1 MLDSPPLCTCL
12 GAVAQPLYHNLFC
25 KTFLFYFPKIE
36 FEFTFLVP
44 DSEMSN
50 HSSSVRAF
58 FIFRVFYQ
66 YIVIKQKRQEIV
78 GKKKTT
84 AIRKGKRVE
93 SATD

>member
-25 KTFLFYFPKIE
+25 KTFLFYFSKIE

-58 FIFRVFYQ
+58 FIFKVFYQ
-66 YIVIKQKRQEIV
+66 YVIIKEKRQEIV
-78 GKKKTT
+78 GKKKTAAT
-84 AIRKGKRVE
+84 RKREKGRA
-93 SATD
+93 ST